1 MLVQIPIELQHY
13 IIGCLE
19 QPSDL
24 AKVALISKH
33 FHQLSLNPSTWQTLV
48 EKKWNLTKFYNVSIQ
63 FDWKLYYREKR
74 INCSTLNLE
83 SDEPNPSS
91 LSETRSWSRSSWL

>member
-48 EKKWNLTKFYNVSIQ
+48 EKM
-63 FDWKLYYREKR
+63 
-74 INCSTLNLE
+74 E
-83 SDEPNPSS
+83 SQKI
-91 LSETRSWSRSSWL
+91 L

>member
-48 EKKWNLTKFYNVSIQ
+48 EKKNGISLNFIMFQ
-63 FDWKLYYREKR
+63 FSLIGNCTIVKR
-74 INCSTLNLE
+74 NQLLN
-83 SDEPNPSS
+83 P
-91 LSETRSWSRSSWL
+91 